1 MSPYSEEEMPVLWRY
16 QQGNDL
22 KHSFRLVRNWFLE
35 KNVDLNQI
43 EYLWEHLERKIRQR
57 IFYNENALRQVLQD
71 AWRKIP
77 VDVYRNLIDSSPRR
91 CSEVI
96 KAKNVLTK

>member
-22 KHSFRLVRNWFLE
+22 KHSSQLVRNWFLE

-43 EYLWEHLERKIRQR
+43 EYLWEHLRTK
-57 IFYNENALRQVLQD
+57 N
-71 AWRKIP
+71 
-77 VDVYRNLIDSSPRR
+77 SS
-91 CSEVI
+91 
-96 KAKNVLTK
+96 KNFL